1 MFATGT
7 AVFLALVLILAK
19 LPRRLMLRLLR
30 YDVMLDVG
38 VTVLVMFVHWGSFD
52 GVMAATVAGLLTS
65 FATTAAKR
73 LVGYIRD
80 GEYVPG
86 VITLQV

>member
-7 AVFLALVLILAK
+7 AVFLALLLIMIK

-30 YDVMLDVG
+30 YDIALDIA

-52 GVMAATVAGLLTS
+52 GVMAATVAGLMTS
-65 FATTAAKR
+65 FATSAAKR
-73 LVGYIRD
+73 LVGYIRGD
-80 GEYVPG
+80 IYVPG

>member
-30 YDVMLDVG
+30 YDVMLDIG

-86 VITLQV
+86 VITLRV

>member
-30 YDVMLDVG
+30 YDVMLDIG

>member
-1 MFATGT
+1 
-7 AVFLALVLILAK
+7 
-19 LPRRLMLRLLR
+19 MLRLLR
-30 YDVMLDVG
+30 YDVMLDIG

>member
-30 YDVMLDVG
+30 YDVMLDIG
-38 VTVLVMFVHWGSFD
+38 VTILVMFVHWGSFD

-86 VITLQV
+86 VITLRV

>member
-1 MFATGT
+1 MFATGF
-7 AVFLALVLILAK
+7 AVFLSLLFILAK

-30 YDVMLDVG
+30 FDVLLDIG
-38 VTVLVMFVHWGSFD
+38 VTVLVLFVHWGSFD

-73 LVGYIRD
+73 LIGYIKGD
-80 GEYVPG
+80 MYVPG
-86 VITLQV
+86 VICLQV

>member
-1 MFATGT
+1 MFATGF
-7 AVFLALVLILAK
+7 AVFLSLLFILAK

-30 YDVMLDVG
+30 YDVLLDIG
-38 VTVLVMFVHWGSFD
+38 VTVLVLFLHWGSFD

-73 LVGYIRD
+73 LVGYIRGD
-80 GEYVPG
+80 RYVPG
-86 VITLQV
+86 VICLQV

>member
-1 MFATGT
+1 MFATGF
-7 AVFLALVLILAK
+7 AVFLSLLFILAK

-30 YDVMLDVG
+30 YDVLLDIA
-38 VTVLVMFVHWGSFD
+38 VTVLVLFLHWGSFD

-73 LVGYIRD
+73 LVGYIRGD
-80 GEYVPG
+80 MYVPG
-86 VITLQV
+86 VICLQV

>member
-1 MFATGT
+1 MFATGF
-7 AVFLALVLILAK
+7 AVFLSLLFILAK

-30 YDVMLDVG
+30 YDVLLDIA
-38 VTVLVMFVHWGSFD
+38 VTVLVLFLHWGSFD

-73 LVGYIRD
+73 LVGYIRGD
-80 GEYVPG
+80 RYVPG
-86 VITLQV
+86 VICLQV